1 MKTRN
6 ELCETMGHAAKALRT
21 FGQFSDDD
29 FKATFGT
36 TKKRAIEN
44 IARTL
49 EDAARETEKDK
60 AQG

>member
-1 MKTRN
+1 M
-6 ELCETMGHAAKALRT
+6 EHAAKALRT

-44 IARTL
+44 IVRTL

-60 AQG
+60 AQA